1 LKKKIFTTLLLLSS
15 FTLLQ
20 AQTMTI
26 DNVRS
31 MGIRVTS
38 NAIKEGSD
46 VKGYYFF
53 YVSDKIDKRTNEY
66 TLRIVDNNL
75 KVLKDIKFED
85 DKHVGIL
92 ECSFNGTDLMFLFYN
107 DDDRTFEYKIYGADG
122 KKKTFSYIRELT
134 KKEKRYMEA
143 MYDIGNDERVF
154 HGLYPLEGKGFI
166 SNTPSREDK
175 DYTFQIDYFS
185 TEKKKQWS
193 YTPTEGGKRFSGE
206 YLGYFNNVVYFQ
218 MLTGASVLDQK
229 LDSYVLGFD
238 LETGK
243 KLFQVTTD
251 GKQRFYP
258 IAMSSING
266 KPYMYGEYFAE
277 GGNILKGKSK
287 GFSFWEIDGTGKVNS
302 EKYISWE
309 DDLGKYLDVNA
320 KGRIDNFGYMFL
332 HNMITTAN
340 GDIYAVG
347 EGFKEVA
354 SALGIAA
361 AVFNRGGS
369 GGLSVAKMKITD
381 MILLK
386 FDKDFNVKEAKIYDK
401 NSNSIELPSGA
412 EFYSTQAMAKMVKY
426 NYGGFDYA
434 YTQMSKDATSFTV
447 CYSDYVK
454 SKEYKGGTFNSI
466 SYNNGKITTD
476 KIETKSKATFT
487 WVLAGKIGQVLV
499 MDYYKKDKKVEAHLE
514 KLN

>member
-1 LKKKIFTTLLLLSS
+1 LKKKIFTALLLLSS
-15 FTLLQ
+15 ATLLQ

-26 DNVRS
+26 DNVRNMWLRAS
-31 MGIRVTS
+31 D
-38 NAIKEGSD
+38 AIKEGSD

-53 YVSDKIDKRTNEY
+53 YVSDKIDKNTNEY

-75 KVLKDIKFED
+75 KILKDIKFED
-85 DKHVGIL
+85 GKDVSIL
-92 ECSFNGTDLMFLFYN
+92 ESSFNGTDLMFLFYN
-107 DDDRTFEYKIYGADG
+107 SKDRTFEYRTYGADG
-122 KKKTFSYIRELT
+122 QKKPFIYNRELT
-134 KKEKRYMEA
+134 KKENRIMQM
-143 MYDIGNDERVF
+143 MYGTDSDERTF

-175 DYTFQIDYFS
+175 DYTFQIDFFS
-185 TEKKKQWS
+185 TEKKKHWS
-193 YTPTEGGKRFSGE
+193 YTPTEGGKRFIGE

-218 MLTGASVLDQK
+218 MLVGGSVLDQK
-229 LDSYVLGFD
+229 LESSVLGFD

-243 KLFQVTTD
+243 KLFQISTD

-258 IAMSSING
+258 IAMSVING

-287 GFSFWEIDGTGKVNS
+287 GFSFWGIDGTGKVTS

-309 DDLGKYLDVNA
+309 DDLGKFLDVSS
-320 KGRIDNFGYMFL
+320 KGRIADFGYMYL
-332 HNMITTAN
+332 HNMVTTAN

-347 EGFKEVA
+347 EGFKDVA
-354 SALGIAA
+354 SALGI
-361 AVFNRGGS
+361 VTGIMNGG
-369 GGLSVAKMKITD
+369 GGLVSMKKIRITD

-386 FDKDFNVKEAKIYDK
+386 FDKDFNVTEAKIYEK
-401 NSNSIELPSGA
+401 NSSNIELPSGM
-412 EFYSTQAMAKMVKY
+412 EFYSIQASAKFVKY
-426 NYGGFDYA
+426 NYNGFDYA

-454 SKEYKGGTFNSI
+454 SKEYKGNTFNSI

-476 KIETKSKATFT
+476 KIETKSKATLS

>member
-1 LKKKIFTTLLLLSS
+1 LKKKILIPLLLLASV
-15 FTLLQ
+15 TLLQ
-20 AQTMTI
+20 AQTMSI

-31 MGIRVTS
+31 MWLRAS
-38 NAIKEGSD
+38 DAIKEGSD

-66 TLRIVDNNL
+66 TLRIADNNL
-75 KVLKDIKFED
+75 KALKDIKFED
-85 DKHVGIL
+85 GKGISIL
-92 ECSFNGTDLMFLFYN
+92 ESSFNGTDLMFLFYN
-107 DDDRTFEYKIYGADG
+107 DDDRTFEYRIYGADG
-122 KKKTFSYIRELT
+122 QKKSFGYNRELT
-134 KKEKRYMEA
+134 KKEMRYMTA
-143 MYDIGNDERVF
+143 LYDINDDERAF
-154 HGLYPLEGKGFI
+154 RGLYPLEGKGFI

-185 TEKKKQWS
+185 TEKRKQWS
-193 YTPTEGGKRFSGE
+193 YTPTEGGKRFIGE

-218 MLTGASVLDQK
+218 MLIGTTALDQK

-258 IAMSSING
+258 TSMAVFNG

-287 GFSFWEIDGTGKVNS
+287 GFGFWGIDATGKITS
-302 EKYISWE
+302 EKYASWE
-309 DDLGKYLDVNA
+309 DDLGKFLDVSS
-320 KGRIDNFGYMFL
+320 KGRIKDFGYMFL
-332 HNMITTAN
+332 HNIVTTAN

-347 EGFKEVA
+347 EGFMEVA
-354 SALGIAA
+354 SALGIITAA
-361 AVFNRGGS
+361 MNRGS
-369 GGLSVAKMKITD
+369 GLVSMSKIKVTD
-381 MILLK
+381 MVLLK

-401 NSNSIELPSGA
+401 NSNSIELPSGM
-412 EFYSTQAMAKMVKY
+412 EFYSAQVMAKAVKY

-434 YTQMSKDATSFTV
+434 YTQMSKDGTSFTV

-454 SKEYKGGTFNSI
+454 SKEYKGNTFNSI

-476 KIETKSKATFT
+476 RIETKSKATRT
-487 WVLAGKIGQVLV
+487 WVLPGKIGQVLV
-499 MDYYKKDKKVEAHLE
+499 MDYYKKDKKLEAHLE